1 MVRNISTTATNV
13 SYQVEDGTGTVD
25 CRLWLDTSNDDNG
38 KTDGIGEQD
47 LVPVSAFV
55 NLTPG
60 QTIRKFWRLYS
71 AGIATAIGA
80 V

>member
-1 MVRNISTTATNV
+1 MSIPYSGEHELD
-13 SYQVEDGTGTVD
+13 QLDKK
-25 CRLWLDTSNDDNG
+25 LDTSEHHEFAGQNDG
-38 KTDGIGEQD
+38 KTDRIGEQD

-80 V
+80 VWV